1 MGPAARGGKVLRP
14 GFAGAVDGAVK
25 TLSDIALDEIP
36 RISTGTGE
44 LDLVLGGGLVPGSA
58 ILVGGEPGAG
68 KSTLLHLIAGLD
80 AATEGTI
87 DFEGSAI
94 QDLDKSALNQMRNEK
109 IGLVF
114 QFHNL
119 LPELTALENV
129 LLPRWIGKKMDDA
142 AEKDALEKLAFL
154 GIVDRAHHLP
164 NELSGGEQQR
174 VAIARALINNPS
186 ILLADEP
193 TGNLDSAN
201 ASAVH
206 ELLVQLNEEFGQ
218 TVVVVTHNDQL
229 AALGKKQWVMT
240 DGLLKD

>member
-1 MGPAARGGKVLRP
+1 MIALKGIKKSYGTTQVLR
-14 GFAGAVDGAVK
+14 GIDATIAAGDFV
-25 TLSDIALDEIP
+25 SI
-36 RISTGTGE
+36 
-44 LDLVLGGGLVPGSA
+44 
-58 ILVGGEPGAG
+58 VGPSGAG

-87 DFEGSAI
+87 HFEGQAI
-94 QDLDKSALNQMRNEK
+94 QDLDKAALNQMRNEQ

-119 LPELTALENV
+119 LPELTALEHV
-129 LLPRWIGKKMDDA
+129 LLPRWIGKKMDEVS
-142 AEKDALEKLAFL
+142 EKDALEKLAFL
-154 GIVDRAHHLP
+154 GIADRAHHLP

-201 ASAVH
+201 ANAVH
-206 ELLVQLNEEFGQ
+206 DLLVRLNEEFGQ

-240 DGLLKD
+240 DGLLKA

>member
-1 MGPAARGGKVLRP
+1 MIALQGIKKSYGTTEVLR
-14 GFAGAVDGAVK
+14 GIDA
-25 TLSDIALDEIP
+25 TIA
-36 RISTGTGE
+36 TG
-44 LDLVLGGGLVPGSA
+44 DFVS
-58 ILVGGEPGAG
+58 IVGPSGAG

-80 AATEGTI
+80 AATEGSI

-129 LLPRWIGKKMDDA
+129 LLPRWIGKKINDA

-154 GIVDRAHHLP
+154 GIADRAHHLP

-240 DGLLKD
+240 DGLLKA

>member
-1 MGPAARGGKVLRP
+1 MIALQGIKKSYGTTEVLR
-14 GFAGAVDGAVK
+14 GIDA
-25 TLSDIALDEIP
+25 TIA
-36 RISTGTGE
+36 TG
-44 LDLVLGGGLVPGSA
+44 DFVS
-58 ILVGGEPGAG
+58 IVGPSGAG

-80 AATEGTI
+80 AATEGSI

-154 GIVDRAHHLP
+154 GIADRAHHLP

-218 TVVVVTHNDQL
+218 TVVVVTENDQL

-240 DGLLKD
+240 NGLLKD

>member
-1 MGPAARGGKVLRP
+1 MIALKGIKKSYGTTAVLR
-14 GFAGAVDGAVK
+14 GIDATIAAGDFV
-25 TLSDIALDEIP
+25 SI
-36 RISTGTGE
+36 
-44 LDLVLGGGLVPGSA
+44 
-58 ILVGGEPGAG
+58 VGPSGAG

-87 DFEGSAI
+87 DFEGRAL

-129 LLPRWIGKKMDDA
+129 LLPRWIGKKMDDT
-142 AEKDALEKLAFL
+142 AEKDALEKLTFL
-154 GIVDRAHHLP
+154 GIADRAHHLP

-201 ASAVH
+201 ANAVH

-218 TVVVVTHNDQL
+218 TVVVVTHNNQL
-229 AALGKKQWVMT
+229 ATLGKKQWVMT
-240 DGLLKD
+240 DGLLKA

>member
-1 MGPAARGGKVLRP
+1 MIALKGIRKSYGTTEVLR
-14 GFAGAVDGAVK
+14 GIDA
-25 TLSDIALDEIP
+25 TIA
-36 RISTGTGE
+36 TG
-44 LDLVLGGGLVPGSA
+44 DFVS
-58 ILVGGEPGAG
+58 IVGPSGAG

-80 AATEGTI
+80 AATEGSI

-129 LLPRWIGKKMDDA
+129 LLPRWIGKKMGDA

-154 GIVDRAHHLP
+154 GIADRAHHLP

>member
-1 MGPAARGGKVLRP
+1 MIALKGIKKSYGTTEVLR
-14 GFAGAVDGAVK
+14 GIDA
-25 TLSDIALDEIP
+25 TIA
-36 RISTGTGE
+36 TG
-44 LDLVLGGGLVPGSA
+44 DFVS
-58 ILVGGEPGAG
+58 IVGPSGAG

-80 AATEGTI
+80 AATEGSI

-129 LLPRWIGKKMDDA
+129 LLPRWIGKNIDDA

-154 GIVDRAHHLP
+154 GIADRAHHLP

-240 DGLLKD
+240 DGLLKA

>member
-1 MGPAARGGKVLRP
+1 MIALKGIKKSYGTTEVLR
-14 GFAGAVDGAVK
+14 GIDA
-25 TLSDIALDEIP
+25 TIA
-36 RISTGTGE
+36 TG
-44 LDLVLGGGLVPGSA
+44 DFVS
-58 ILVGGEPGAG
+58 IVGPSGAG

-80 AATEGTI
+80 AATEGSI

-129 LLPRWIGKKMDDA
+129 LLPRWIGKNIEDA

-154 GIVDRAHHLP
+154 GIADRAHHLP

>member
-1 MGPAARGGKVLRP
+1 MIALKGIRKSYGTTEVLR
-14 GFAGAVDGAVK
+14 GIDA
-25 TLSDIALDEIP
+25 TIA
-36 RISTGTGE
+36 TG
-44 LDLVLGGGLVPGSA
+44 DFVS
-58 ILVGGEPGAG
+58 IVGPSGAG

-80 AATEGTI
+80 AATEGSI

-114 QFHNL
+114 PFHNL

-154 GIVDRAHHLP
+154 GIADRAHHLP

-174 VAIARALINNPS
+174 VAIARALITNPS